1 LELPATGD
9 TITSNASQEVEG
21 EELNEGRVIIAT
33 DKKSKKK
40 WQFSGGMTV
49 KFNGKQYKTEGV
61 GMQQVLELYAS
72 FGSLKLGKKDIE
84 DGFANGTF
92 SVVNDGSVYQPWKND
107 FEPEGEQELS
117 EAWNEKVSIKGL
129 KEFRAMY
136 KTFQNSG
143 IDKRFIQTMEK
154 LYDDMVI
161 GGMYSSRSAEEKGI
175 LKIDG
180 RTKYKNA
187 NW

>member
-1 LELPATGD
+1 MISIDKLSKLYAAGRISRRDFMQGATAMGVTIAAASTMAVQAEASTPKKGGTLRVALGHGSTTDSYDPATFE
-9 TITSNASQEVEG
+9 N
-21 EELNEGRVIIAT
+21 
-33 DKKSKKK
+33 
-40 WQFSGGMTV
+40 
-49 KFNGKQYKTEGV
+49 
-61 GMQQVLELYAS
+61 
-72 FGSLKLGKKDIE
+72 
-84 DGFANGTF
+84 GFANGTF